1 MAERTI
7 RSPLPGIFYR
17 RPSPDAEP
25 FVREGD
31 VIQSG
36 TVIGLVGV
44 MKTFHEI
51 TADAGGQVV
60 RFLVEDEQ
68 PIRPGQEIAVLSGSG
83 DL

>member
-25 FVREGD
+25 FVKEGD
-31 VIQSG
+31 VVQPG

-51 TADAGGQVV
+51 TADSGGRVV
-60 RFLVEDEQ
+60 RFLVENEE
-68 PIRPGQEIAVLSGSG
+68 PIRPGQEIAVLTDTGN
-83 DL
+83 D